1 MKAWMGVP
9 VSVRATGAG
18 RGEEL
23 LKSSAP
29 LKSHHGASPTHFHG
43 QTRWSEKLT
52 GLPAHFAFPYTQF
65 ANVNSSQSILGWGA
79 GLVNFHLKVFQTK
92 NLGPSAPS
100 LRQGQF
106 WLNDGKRSSGYSFYG
121 RKEHGVVASGS
132 LPQEKDSKVNP
143 RTLCGLSQHP
153 ISCCPPFLAISHCP
167 VLLITPH
174 SLCGIIPFFKN
185 IFLKLISLF

>member
-43 QTRWSEKLT
+43 QTIWSEKLT

-65 ANVNSSQSILGWGA
+65 ANVSSSQSIFGWGGARELSSQGVSDQESGPFRSKLKA
-79 GLVNFHLKVFQTK
+79 G
-92 NLGPSAPS
+92 
-100 LRQGQF
+100 
-106 WLNDGKRSSGYSFYG
+106 
-121 RKEHGVVASGS
+121 
-132 LPQEKDSKVNP
+132 
-143 RTLCGLSQHP
+143 
-153 ISCCPPFLAISHCP
+153 P
-167 VLLITPH
+167 VLAE
-174 SLCGIIPFFKN
+174 
-185 IFLKLISLF
+185 